1 MKQLQKIVFEDTEL
15 KGLTTQEL
23 IKLNQPVGDIFSIY
37 KLYSKAIA
45 LHRIALNKE
54 MVGLEPSETTETKS
68 TNNESTSARS
78 IKDDNP
84 HYRSIL
90 VELNHLIASYAQK
103 KPNDQQLNDIK
114 QRLDE
119 GMDEDQLLKSC
130 VVILRMIVQDAMSE
144 ASLTGKVIQSLHR
157 SLGEVSSDVSNT
169 IQGSQAQFEQRQ
181 AGNEQLKRDIIHIEE
196 AVSESSSLEAL
207 KEQTKFCVEK
217 LVTTL
222 IEQQSN
228 DQQGQEALMALLSSM
243 QSRIDTLQQQTS
255 VYKKKLAEQAMQ
267 SRTDPLTRL
276 PNRQA
281 YNERLEAAFTKFKEN
296 GDLLAVAVVDID
308 HFKSINDR
316 YGHLYGDEVLIL
328 LAQLLRQHFGEHHDA
343 YRYGGEEFAALISAR
358 SDKGARQLLERF
370 RAAVEG
376 TEFPGVKQVTV
387 SIGYAP
393 LEPGKAPPVIIER
406 ADRAL
411 YEAKGRGR
419 NRVVDVNALL
429 GPAANPDHGPREWG
443 DIELF

>member
-1 MKQLQKIVFEDTEL
+1 MTPPFALSALRMEGLHVTSSPSVHAKGASLLDSAVALTRDTER
-15 KGLTTQEL
+15 
-23 IKLNQPVGDIFSIY
+23 
-37 KLYSKAIA
+37 AA
-45 LHRIALNKE
+45 LHAGLLRTLGEMLPLREVRLAERGELAPGAPAIGGGSWHLLPLRGPDAPHGKEIAVHLGSDSAEDVSVLHGFLRLYRNFLAVIE
-54 MVGLEPSETTETKS
+54 ESERDRLT
-68 TNNESTSARS
+68 
-78 IKDDNP
+78 
-84 HYRSIL
+84 
-90 VELNHLIASYAQK
+90 
-103 KPNDQQLNDIK
+103 QLRNRRAFDL
-114 QRLDE
+114 RLD
-119 GMDEDQLLKSC
+119 GLSAQL
-130 VVILRMIVQDAMSE
+130 I
-144 ASLTGKVIQSLHR
+144 R
-157 SLGEVSSDVSNT
+157 SRRHATADNAYWL
-169 IQGSQAQFEQRQ
+169 
-181 AGNEQLKRDIIHIEE
+181 
-196 AVSESSSLEAL
+196 AL
-207 KEQTKFCVEK
+207 
-217 LVTTL
+217 
-222 IEQQSN
+222 I
-228 DQQGQEALMALLSSM
+228 
-243 QSRIDTLQQQTS
+243 
-255 VYKKKLAEQAMQ
+255 
-267 SRTDPLTRL
+267 
-276 PNRQA
+276 
-281 YNERLEAAFTKFKEN
+281 
-296 GDLLAVAVVDID
+296 DID